1 MTNCCT
7 EESKTMMHMTFYQ
20 NYNAL
25 ILFDQWK
32 TYNLATYLISCLVII
47 LIGFLAVY
55 ISVVKEE
62 IESKKGSLGKGIYIL
77 RVFMAFIFYFFHY
90 ILMLIAMTFNFGLF
104 LSVLIG
110 LSIGHGLLSDKLRN
124 LQCSECS
131 CACC

>member
-7 EESKTMMHMTFYQ
+7 EESTMMHMTFYQ

-32 TYNLATYLISCLVII
+32 TYNLATYLLSCLVII

-55 ISVVKEE
+55 VSVVKEE
-62 IESKKGSLGKGIYIL
+62 IESRQRCLGKRIYIL
-77 RVFMAFIFYFFHY
+77 RVFMAFISYFFHY

-124 LQCSECS
+124 LQCNGDLCI
-131 CACC
+131 C